1 MISAQ
6 PIFGSSILKLCFGL
20 VITIA
25 FMSCTVSKKIES
37 SFMDKYF
44 GKVKTVKTISYE
56 GADTI
61 FLTIESFNIQGEPT
75 RMEYYIH
82 DYKMPHHLEE
92 FIYDNKGNKIQ
103 TIKIERGDTTIRDHK
118 STNSNHVSTITIL
131 EKNTNPTIPS
141 AAHTKVWGTIKSSK
155 EKIIS
160 THFHNKQGHLIE
172 IQDVN
177 ESGKLI
183 KKTVI
188 ELDAKG
194 NEIRRSSF
202 KNDTLQYV
210 TIQTYD
216 RYSNLATTQRINRNE
231 PPGEKGIFRYDY
243 DKHHNWTNKYL
254 MKKNKEVLF
263 ERQVIE
269 YY

>member
-1 MISAQ
+1 MISGP
-6 PIFGSSILKLCFGL
+6 PISVSYILKLCFGL
-20 VITIA
+20 GIIVA
-25 FMSCTVSKKIES
+25 FLCCSVSKKIES

-61 FLTIESFNIQGEPT
+61 FLTIENFNIKGKPT

-82 DYKMPHHLEE
+82 NYTTPHHLEE

-118 STNSNHVSTITIL
+118 SSNSDHVSTISTL
-131 EKNTNPTIPS
+131 EKKSNPTIPR

-160 THFHNKQGHLIE
+160 SHYHNKQGHLIE
-172 IQDVN
+172 IQDVD

-210 TIQTYD
+210 IIQTYD